1 MKKEIVRRR
10 RNVAT
15 AENMNDG
22 DGVGNAIF
30 DGRREPSARTR
41 EQQTLAAITAGV
53 SDTDNTFF
61 SGSNHQYVAVGASAA
76 EAATVSYLRPTHQQ
90 SASFDSRIAA
100 PALST
105 STGQVLT
112 MLTTSLLLLGR
123 ANICVNKKVD
133 GAGTRGKWSRSQ
145 KRHSFTLFYF
155 ICS

>member
-15 AENMNDG
+15 AENMN

-41 EQQTLAAITAGV
+41 EQQTLAATTAGV

-61 SGSNHQYVAVGASAA
+61 SGSNHQYVEVGASAA

-90 SASFDSRIAA
+90 SASFDSRRAA

-123 ANICVNKKVD
+123 ANICVNKKVG